1 MFSKQPALPE
11 VSDKDLW
18 VQIDGASP
26 KEPVHSTFIGPP
38 MDVQP
43 TRDQRYAL
51 VSVRLPI
58 DAAKD
63 DILNLLQTIKAY
75 VEGCWPY
82 LTDPHAFDEIK
93 RDVADFKLIVKDGKL
108 EFELIGA
115 EC

>member
-11 VSDKDLW
+11 VSDNDLW

-43 TRDQRYAL
+43 TKDQRYAL
-51 VSVRLPI
+51 VSVRLPT

-63 DILNLLQTIKAY
+63 DILNLLQTIKLY

-82 LTDPHAFDEIK
+82 LTDPHAFDAIQ
-93 RDVADFKLIVKDGKL
+93 RDVADFKLIVKGGKL

-115 EC
+115 ES

>member
-1 MFSKQPALPE
+1 MFNKQSALPE
-11 VSDKDLW
+11 VCDKDLW
-18 VQIDGASP
+18 VQIDGAGP
-26 KEPVHSTFIGPP
+26 GKPVHSTFIGPP
-38 MDVQP
+38 IDVQP
-43 TRDQRYAL
+43 TRDQRFAL

-63 DILNLLQTIKAY
+63 DILKLLQTIKAY

-93 RDVADFKLIVKDGKL
+93 RDVADFKFLVKDGKL